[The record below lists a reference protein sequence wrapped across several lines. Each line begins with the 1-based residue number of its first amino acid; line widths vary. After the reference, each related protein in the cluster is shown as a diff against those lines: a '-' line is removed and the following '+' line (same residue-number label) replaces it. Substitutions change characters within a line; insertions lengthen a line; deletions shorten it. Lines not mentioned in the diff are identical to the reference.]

1 MTTQLDLTFRVVKPS
16 TGDIDAPTLVALLK
30 VHGDWLTMQQIAMA
44 LRWLKGNGRADDR
57 RIRAAAEASDGRIL
71 SGPGSPGYKLTAD
84 ATPED
89 MMVVH
94 TLESQARRMMAR
106 AVAIRRRWHRGS
118 VEI

>member
-1 MTTQLDLTFRVVKPS
+1 MTAQLDLAFRVVRPS

-30 VHGDWLTMQQIAMA
+30 AHGDWLTGAQI
-44 LRWLKGNGRADDR
+44 RACLGWDER
-57 RIRAAAEASDGRIL
+57 RVRAAAEGADGKVL

-106 AVAIRRRWHRGS
+106 AVAIRRRWHNHGR
-118 VEI
+118 I